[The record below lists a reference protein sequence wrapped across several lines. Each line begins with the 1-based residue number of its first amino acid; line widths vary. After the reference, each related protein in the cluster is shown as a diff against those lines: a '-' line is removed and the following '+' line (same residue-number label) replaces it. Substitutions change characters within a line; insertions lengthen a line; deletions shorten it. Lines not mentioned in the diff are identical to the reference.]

1 MKTKRQKQSTKKM
14 NEMPHTQP
22 WSVCLLSACIL
33 LGCGGADQAPKDS
46 SKDADAAGHN
56 SYKPLSAPVDYI
68 GSVHQ
73 ASVRATQTIDRVQL
87 QQAIEQFRLLEGKPP
102 EELKQLVEAGF
113 LAKVP
118 VAPKGMRID
127 YQAQSGRVEIVPL
140 RPTDR
145 PPVPR

>member
-1 MKTKRQKQSTKKM
+1 M
-14 NEMPHTQP
+14 NEIPHTQP
-22 WSVCLLSACIL
+22 WSVWFLSACIL
-33 LGCGGADQAPKDS
+33 LGCGGADQDPKS
-46 SKDADAAGHN
+46 SSNDADAIGYN
-56 SYKPLSAPVDYI
+56 DRQPLTAPVDYI

-118 VAPKGMRID
+118 VAPKGMRVD

-145 PPVPR
+145 LPVPR

>member
-1 MKTKRQKQSTKKM
+1 MKNKRQKRATKKM
-14 NEMPHTQP
+14 NEMPHAQP
-22 WSVCLLSACIL
+22 WSVCLLSAFIL
-33 LGCGGADQAPKDS
+33 LGCGGADQDPKGS
-46 SKDADAAGHN
+46 PNDADAVGH
-56 SYKPLSAPVDYI
+56 SGHQPLTAPVDYVE
-68 GSVHQ
+68 SVHQ

>member
-1 MKTKRQKQSTKKM
+1 M
-14 NEMPHTQP
+14 NEMPHTQT
-22 WSVCLLSACIL
+22 WSVWLLSACIL
-33 LGCGGADQAPKDS
+33 LGCGGADQDPKGS
-46 SKDADAAGHN
+46 LNDADAVGHN
-56 SYKPLSAPVDYI
+56 GYQPLTAPVDYI

-73 ASVRATQTIDRVQL
+73 ASVGATQTIDRVQL
-87 QQAIEQFRLLEGKPP
+87 QKAIEQFRLLEGKPP
-102 EELKQLVEAGF
+102 KNLKQLAEAGF

-140 RPTDR
+140 SQTDR